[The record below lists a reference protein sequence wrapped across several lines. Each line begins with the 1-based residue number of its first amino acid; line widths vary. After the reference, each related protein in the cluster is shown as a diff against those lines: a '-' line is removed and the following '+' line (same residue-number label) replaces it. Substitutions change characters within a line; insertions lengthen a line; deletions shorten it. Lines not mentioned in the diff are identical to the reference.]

1 MGLQSKLFFLF
12 AILLLAVIGFRYLF
26 IDHFLQKDLLAVD
39 TEIQGYIA
47 AGEISKKAGA
57 FFSDLLNDF
66 ASNLLSQTSFISF
79 GFLILALFIVW
90 LLIRSIIRPLTKLCE
105 ESEKIS
111 EGKYEEVSLP
121 ALGNR
126 KDEIA
131 VLTKSYA
138 HMVEGL
144 IEREKIRSVLNKVV
158 SKDVAD
164 EILKSTIHL
173 GGEDRIVTILFCDI
187 RNFTEMSEH
196 LTPQQTIEL
205 LNIYMTKMTRIAE
218 GEGGVIDKYIGDEIM
233 VLYGVPVHYEDHAI
247 RALATAKIMMES
259 LKKWNEKRVANG
271 EVPIEAGVGIHS
283 GLVVAGNM
291 GAEDRLNY
299 TVLGA
304 GVNLAARL
312 CKAAHPMQIL
322 ISEYTLKQP
331 FIQDSFFVE
340 KLDPITVKGF
350 SEPVNIYTIAGFKW
364 E

>member
-1 MGLQSKLFFLF
+1 MAVGL
-12 AILLLAVIGFRYLF
+12 RYVVTDYLV
-26 IDHFLQKDLLAVD
+26 QKDLAAVE
-39 TEIQGYIA
+39 TELQGYVA
-47 AGEISKKAGA
+47 SGDISKESSSV
-57 FFSDLLNDF
+57 FSQILTDF
-66 ASNLLSQTSFISF
+66 SSHLLSQTSLISL
-79 GFLILALFIVW
+79 GLLILALLIFW
-90 LLIRSIIRPLTKLCE
+90 LFLRNIIRPLTKLCH

-111 EGKYEEVSLP
+111 EGKYAELSLP
-121 ALGNR
+121 KVGQR

-131 VLTKSYA
+131 ILTKSYA

-144 IEREKIRSVLNKVV
+144 VEREKIRGVLNKVV

-187 RNFTEMSEH
+187 RNFTEMTEH
-196 LTPQQTIEL
+196 LTPQQTIEI
-205 LNIYMTKMTRIAE
+205 LNVYMTKMTRVAE

-259 LKKWNEKRVANG
+259 LKKWNEERVSQG
-271 EVPIEAGVGIHS
+271 KVPIEAGIGIHT

-304 GVNLAARL
+304 GVNLASRL

-322 ISEYTLKQP
+322 ISEYTLQQP

-350 SEPVNIYTIAGFKW
+350 SEPVNIYTITGFKW